1 MIINPL
7 ATWKSGKVGVF
18 KPQKS
23 TNIINQ
29 GSFFSQEPVYQ
40 HTSLHT
46 TGVLHDHFRWY
57 TFEWMHLLKC
67 RLEVKS
73 FCFSLGIKVSL

>member
-7 ATWKSGKVGVF
+7 ETWKSVKVGVF

-29 GSFFSQEPVYQ
+29 GSFFPQEPVYQ
-40 HTSLHT
+40 HNLYT
-46 TGVLHDHFRWY
+46 TGDMHDHFRWH

-73 FCFSLGIKVSL
+73 FWFSLGIKVSL